1 MKEACDAGWK
11 PGQPF
16 RFAVKNCNGQKMLEG
31 STVVDPNGLA
41 KSNDDAVDTVL
52 QNGMMGT
59 DYSD

>member
-41 KSNDDAVDTVL
+41 QSNDDAVSERNDGYRL
-52 QNGMMGT
+52 FGLN
-59 DYSD
+59 